1 MICIKI
7 VTAFQVPQP
16 KATKICIIP
25 LDTALTPSPSPPVNL
40 FKSDPIRLDK
50 FKKIQSTLCRIRR
63 SSLAKTKCIVTSTIK
78 VISKLD
84 KSVINKVNGR
94 NLKF

>member
-7 VTAFQVPQP
+7 VTPFQVPQP

-25 LDTALTPSPSPPVNL
+25 LDAALTPSPSPPVNL

-50 FKKIQSTLCRIRR
+50 FKKKNSQRYAEKEGHHWQKR
-63 SSLAKTKCIVTSTIK
+63 SA
-78 VISKLD
+78 
-84 KSVINKVNGR
+84 
-94 NLKF
+94 